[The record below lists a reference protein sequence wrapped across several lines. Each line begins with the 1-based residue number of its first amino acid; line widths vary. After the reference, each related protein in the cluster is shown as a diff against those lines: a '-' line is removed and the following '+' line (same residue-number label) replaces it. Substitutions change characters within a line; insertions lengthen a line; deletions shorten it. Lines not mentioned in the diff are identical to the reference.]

1 MIETETVF
9 VFDQLRSREIP
20 IRVMTA
26 FILCCM
32 LLLAVSL
39 WRLQVSAGNDYRDRQ
54 ENQSIRAVRLP
65 ATRGRILDRH
75 QQPLAM
81 NRLRFDVH
89 MYIDELRPLFY
100 THYMRLKK
108 GRKMARPEQ
117 LELEKEARY
126 QVVSNLTMRVSL
138 RLGQPLVLDR
148 EKFHTHYY
156 KHRYRPMAVMQ
167 DLSEGQVARF
177 VEQVYTVEGTYDGYR
192 VVTAVPGVDLS
203 VNPVRTYPNDE
214 MAFHTLG
221 YLRREDDPGSGSEM
235 PVHFR
240 YRLPDYIGVDGLEGV
255 YDTLLRGEA
264 GAKSIRVNNISYRT
278 SEDVWAWPEA
288 GYDIALSLDRDIQ
301 LAAEAALEAN
311 GPETRGAVV
320 VMEPHTGDLM
330 ALVSLPGFDSNKFI
344 SGFSREEIT
353 RLNDDRLNRWLNRA
367 TGSGGVAYPPGS
379 IFKLISAVAYL
390 EEGLLNP
397 EEKVKNRGYFR
408 NQTLYPHYSLD
419 DTAPPGDYDFI
430 KAFKKSSNTYFVHYA
445 LTPDGQTDQW
455 RQGKRVLLDWGN
467 RFRLGQKTLTNLP
480 GGLPS
485 PIREGRGYFP
495 ARDNELKRKDQF
507 GDKIPWA
514 AGDVANLCIGQGE
527 ITVTPLQMAVMTSA
541 VANGGKVLQPR
552 LVMSVDSRQAFGK
565 AQNQEIPVKVLD
577 DLNLKR
583 ETVELMHE
591 AMLADVADP
600 DGTGRAARV
609 PGLAIGGKTGTAQI
623 MVPTGKFNPR
633 TGVRLFRTDHITWF
647 VSFAPIDSPRHVV
660 VVMVESGESGAST
673 CAPIAGS
680 IYRAIRNLERERK
693 KGRPRLAKK

>member
-1 MIETETVF
+1 MF

-32 LLLAVSL
+32 LLLTVSL
-39 WRLQVSAGNDYRDRQ
+39 WRLQVASGSDFSERQ
-54 ENQSIRAVRLP
+54 QNQSIRAVRLP
-65 ATRGRILDRH
+65 ATRGHILDRH

-100 THYMRLKK
+100 THYMRLQN
-108 GRKMARPEQ
+108 GRLLRRAAQ

-126 QVVSNLTMRVSL
+126 QVVSNLTMQVSL
-138 RLGQPLVLDR
+138 RLGQPLVLDK

-156 KHRYRPMAVMQ
+156 KRRYTPMAVMQ
-167 DLSEGQVARF
+167 DLSPGQVARF
-177 VEQVYTVEGTYDGYR
+177 VEQIHS
-192 VVTAVPGVDLS
+192 VPGVDLS
-203 VNPVRTYPNDE
+203 VNPVRTYPNGD

-221 YLRREDDPGSGSEM
+221 YLRRDDNPDSDSEM
-235 PVHFR
+235 QSRFR

-255 YDTLLRGEA
+255 YDGLLRGEA

-278 SEDVWAWPEA
+278 SEEVWVWPES
-288 GYDIALSLDRDIQ
+288 GYDIALSIDRDIQ
-301 LAAEAALEAN
+301 LAAEAALQAN

-320 VMEPHTGDLM
+320 VMDPRTGDLL

-344 SGFSREEIT
+344 SGFSRAEIT
-353 RLNDDRLNRWLNRA
+353 RLNDERLNRWLNRA

-397 EEKVKNRGYFR
+397 EDQVYNPGYFR
-408 NQTLYPHYSLD
+408 NQSLYPHYSLD

-430 KAFKKSSNTYFVHYA
+430 RAFKRSCNTYFIHYA
-445 LTPDGQTDQW
+445 LTPDGRTDKW
-455 RQGKRVLLDWGN
+455 RQGKQILLDWGN
-467 RFRLGQKTLTNLP
+467 RFRLGRKTVVKLSD
-480 GGLPS
+480 GLPS
-485 PIREGRGYFP
+485 PVREGSGYFP
-495 ARDNELKRKDQF
+495 ARDNKFKKKNQF
-507 GDKIPWA
+507 GERVGWA

-552 LVMSVDSRQAFGK
+552 LVTRVDSRQAFGQ
-565 AQNQEIPVKVLD
+565 AQNQVIPVKVLD
-577 DLNLKR
+577 DLNLKP
-583 ETVELMHE
+583 ETVALMHK
-591 AMLADVADP
+591 AMLADVADR
-600 DGTGRAARV
+600 DGSGRAARV
-609 PGLAIGGKTGTAQI
+609 SGLAIGGKTGTAQK
-623 MVPTGKFNPR
+623 MVPTRKFNPR

-647 VSFAPIDSPRHVV
+647 VSFAPIDSPSRVV

-673 CAPIAGS
+673 CAPIAGR
-680 IYRAIRNLERERK
+680 IYHAIRDLERERK
-693 KGRPRLAKK
+693 KGGPRLAKR

>member
-1 MIETETVF
+1 MF
-9 VFDQLRSREIP
+9 VFDQLRSRDIP

-32 LLLAVSL
+32 LLLTVGL

-65 ATRGRILDRH
+65 GTRGRILDRH

-89 MYIDELRPLFY
+89 MYIDELRSLFY
-100 THYMRLKK
+100 THYMRLKA
-108 GRKMARPEQ
+108 GRRMSRPEQ
-117 LELEKEARY
+117 DELGRKARY
-126 QVVSNLTMRVSL
+126 QVVSNLTMQVSL
-138 RLGQPLVLDR
+138 LLGQPLILDR

-156 KHRYRPMAVMQ
+156 KRRYTPMAVMQ
-167 DLSEGQVARF
+167 DLSTDQVAQF
-177 VEQVYTVEGTYDGYR
+177 VEQVEPH
-192 VVTAVPGVDLS
+192 AVPGVDLS
-203 VNPVRTYPNDE
+203 VNPVRTYPKGD

-221 YLRREDDPGSGSEM
+221 YLRRDDDPDSGREN
-235 PVHFR
+235 PFRFR
-240 YRLPDYIGVDGLEGV
+240 YRLPDYIGVDGLEGI
-255 YDTLLRGEA
+255 YDGLLRGEA
-264 GAKSIRVNNISYRT
+264 GAKTIRVNNISYRT
-278 SEDVWAWPEA
+278 SEEVWLWPES
-288 GYDIALSLDRDIQ
+288 GYDIALSIDRDIQ
-301 LAAEAALEAN
+301 LAAEAALHAN

-320 VMEPHTGDLM
+320 VMDPRTGDLL

-353 RLNDDRLNRWLNRA
+353 RLNDERLNRWLNRA

-390 EEGLLNP
+390 EGGVLDP
-397 EEKVKNRGYFR
+397 TEKVYNPGYFR
-408 NQTLYPHYSLD
+408 DTRLYPYYEVD

-430 KAFKKSSNTYFVHYA
+430 RAFKRSSNTYFIHYA
-445 LTPDGQTDQW
+445 LKPDGRTDQW

-467 RFRLGQKTLTNLP
+467 RFRLGQKTLTTLP
-480 GGLPS
+480 GNLAS
-485 PIREGRGYFP
+485 PIRESGGYFP
-495 ARDNELKRKDQF
+495 ARDNEFKKKKNHLGKP
-507 GDKIPWA
+507 ISWA

-552 LVMSVDSRQAFGK
+552 LVTRVDSRQAFGQ
-565 AQNQEIPVKVLD
+565 AQNKVIPVKVHD
-577 DLNLKR
+577 DLNLKP
-583 ETVELMHE
+583 ETVELLHR

-600 DGTGRAARV
+600 DGSGRAARV
-609 PGLAIGGKTGTAQI
+609 PGLVIGGKTGTAQK

-647 VSFAPIDSPRHVV
+647 VSFAPIDSPSHVV
-660 VVMVESGESGAST
+660 VVMVESGESGGST
-673 CAPIAGS
+673 CAPIAGR
-680 IYRAIRNLERERK
+680 IYRAIRDLELERK
-693 KGRPRLAKK
+693 KGGPRLAKQ

>member
-1 MIETETVF
+1 LIETETVF

-221 YLRREDDPGSGSEM
+221 YLRRDDDPGSGSEM

-367 TGSGGVAYPPGS
+367 TGSGGVA
-379 IFKLISAVAYL
+379 
-390 EEGLLNP
+390 
-397 EEKVKNRGYFR
+397 
-408 NQTLYPHYSLD
+408 
-419 DTAPPGDYDFI
+419 
-430 KAFKKSSNTYFVHYA
+430 
-445 LTPDGQTDQW
+445 
-455 RQGKRVLLDWGN
+455 
-467 RFRLGQKTLTNLP
+467 
-480 GGLPS
+480 
-485 PIREGRGYFP
+485 
-495 ARDNELKRKDQF
+495 
-507 GDKIPWA
+507 
-514 AGDVANLCIGQGE
+514 
-527 ITVTPLQMAVMTSA
+527 
-541 VANGGKVLQPR
+541 
-552 LVMSVDSRQAFGK
+552 
-565 AQNQEIPVKVLD
+565 
-577 DLNLKR
+577 
-583 ETVELMHE
+583 
-591 AMLADVADP
+591 
-600 DGTGRAARV
+600 
-609 PGLAIGGKTGTAQI
+609 
-623 MVPTGKFNPR
+623 
-633 TGVRLFRTDHITWF
+633 
-647 VSFAPIDSPRHVV
+647 
-660 VVMVESGESGAST
+660 
-673 CAPIAGS
+673 
-680 IYRAIRNLERERK
+680 
-693 KGRPRLAKK
+693 

>member
-1 MIETETVF
+1 MF
-9 VFDQLRSREIP
+9 VFDQLRSRDIP

-32 LLLAVSL
+32 LLLTVSL

-54 ENQSIRAVRLP
+54 ENQSIRAIRLP

-75 QQPLAM
+75 QQPLAV

-108 GRKMARPEQ
+108 GRSMARAEQ

-126 QVVSNLTMRVSL
+126 QVVSNLVMRVSL

-148 EKFHTHYY
+148 EKFHNHYH
-156 KHRYRPMAVMQ
+156 KQRYRPMVVMP
-167 DLSEGQVARF
+167 DLSERQVARF
-177 VEQVYTVEGTYDGYR
+177 VEQVYSVEGTHDGYR

-203 VNPVRTYPNDE
+203 VNPVRSYPNDD

-221 YLRREDDPGSGSEM
+221 YLRRDDGLNSVSEI
-235 PVHFR
+235 PFRFR

-255 YDTLLRGEA
+255 YDSLLRGEA

-278 SEDVWAWPEA
+278 SEEVWVWPES

-301 LAAEAALEAN
+301 LAAEAALQAN
-311 GPETRGAVV
+311 GPETRGAIV

-353 RLNDDRLNRWLNRA
+353 RLNDERLNRWLNRA

-390 EEGLLNP
+390 EEGLLDP
-397 EEKVKNRGYFR
+397 ENEKKVKNPGYFR

-430 KAFKKSSNTYFVHYA
+430 KAFKRSSNTYFVHYA
-445 LTPDGQTDQW
+445 LTPDSQTDQW

-467 RFRLGQKTLTNLP
+467 RFRLGRKTFANLP

-495 ARDNELKRKDQF
+495 ARGNELKRKDQF

-514 AGDVANLCIGQGE
+514 AGDVANLSIGQGE

-541 VANGGKVLQPR
+541 VVNGGKVLQPR
-552 LVMSVDSRQAFGK
+552 LVTRVDSRQAFGQ
-565 AQNQEIPVKVLD
+565 AQSQEIPVKVLD

-583 ETVELMHE
+583 KTVEFMHK
-591 AMLADVADP
+591 AMLADVADS
-600 DGTGRAARV
+600 DGSGRAARV
-609 PGLAIGGKTGTAQI
+609 PGFNIGGKTGTAQI
-623 MVPTGKFNPR
+623 LVPTGKFNPR

-647 VSFAPIDSPRHVV
+647 VSFAPVESPRYAM
-660 VVMVESGESGAST
+660 VVMVESGESGGST
-673 CAPIAGS
+673 CGPIAAS
-680 IYRAIRNLERERK
+680 IYRAIRDLELERK
-693 KGRPRLAKK
+693 KGGPRLAKQ